1 MSNSLSCYVSGLLT
15 QQISISFNGRQ
26 RLINFGSFILTHA
39 RCLHPRRGVDSVT
52 KQTITRHFVSHN
64 SCRTRAWKE
73 KRVLEACHRVISRL
87 LANRHFNDKRAG
99 AEVCL
104 PVVSGIV
111 TGDAP
116 VSYWQELLGNCF
128 LLLSIFSLSPIVVL
142 EVFAIFNSV

>member
-1 MSNSLSCYVSGLLT
+1 MSNSLSCYVSRLLT

-73 KRVLEACHRVISRL
+73 KRVLEACHRVLSRL
-87 LANRHFNDKRAG
+87 LAIATLTIRGLEPKS
-99 AEVCL
+99 VSQLCL
-104 PVVSGIV
+104 GSLPETRRSAIGR
-111 TGDAP
+111 
-116 VSYWQELLGNCF
+116 SYWVIVSCYCRFF
-128 LLLSIFSLSPIVVL
+128 LFPQ
-142 EVFAIFNSV
+142 